1 MTESTLTLKV
11 LRKHG
16 PNSIFRKRAEL
27 KYKNSLSIFAFQI
40 LTIASQLVYGAISS
54 RLVSALDFGLYA
66 SSLAIIAIVNL
77 VFSSAF
83 TEDVIRNSRL
93 EGFGLRRLV
102 SKALIFGSTSFAV
115 VFAAGVLLH
124 IFSGLSL
131 LSLFVAGLIAMVS
144 PLQNIL
150 VGIYSRDNLFF
161 SSSLL
166 GFVSSVLG
174 FLTAGVLVIFSPTA
188 TSLLVSP
195 LIASLGFVLVGGSKF
210 RKHLF
215 PLEIPRKVE
224 FSLSGFSSKLFIY
237 RAVWFLN
244 SNLSRWVLILAGAQK
259 ELGHLNRAEVL
270 SSVPIFQLQS
280 SINKPFYPKYADI
293 SLKSGES
300 KSESLNFTKSIGAVT
315 ILLWPSLII
324 SSMIV
329 QQLTLILFGPN
340 WVLAASIT
348 PILFIAGGLQ
358 IPVVLMSTAVETN
371 LLFRKTYLAES
382 VILGLQIAFF
392 ILAWGKLDL
401 LSVAIEMALVM
412 SLRFVF
418 YLWILSGQQ
427 LLGIYPIARSMILAL
442 VICALV
448 AASLFFSK
456 LLLVSLCNFD
466 DSLSTL
472 LAGALVA
479 VAWLFFI
486 LFTRKGKI
494 TTTRFVWLIS

>member
-1 MTESTLTLKV
+1 
-11 LRKHG
+11 
-16 PNSIFRKRAEL
+16 
-27 KYKNSLSIFAFQI
+27 
-40 LTIASQLVYGAISS
+40 
-54 RLVSALDFGLYA
+54 
-66 SSLAIIAIVNL
+66 
-77 VFSSAF
+77 
-83 TEDVIRNSRL
+83 
-93 EGFGLRRLV
+93 
-102 SKALIFGSTSFAV
+102 
-115 VFAAGVLLH
+115 
-124 IFSGLSL
+124 
-131 LSLFVAGLIAMVS
+131 
-144 PLQNIL
+144 
-150 VGIYSRDNLFF
+150 
-161 SSSLL
+161 
-166 GFVSSVLG
+166 
-174 FLTAGVLVIFSPTA
+174 
-188 TSLLVSP
+188 
-195 LIASLGFVLVGGSKF
+195 
-210 RKHLF
+210 
-215 PLEIPRKVE
+215 
-224 FSLSGFSSKLFIY
+224 
-237 RAVWFLN
+237 N